1 MKYKS
6 PRLWKAVIFFCLF
19 LLLFIGAN
27 KVFPPVWYEW
37 NNYYTFKGFYEEPEN
52 SIETVFLGSSVV
64 LTGISPMELYD
75 EYGICSY
82 NLGSENQPMLAS
94 CYWLEEAHRLHSKSL
109 KNVVLDCSMLRRVP
123 EDSYY
128 RKALEPMAFSPVKL
142 RALWDY
148 TEGDTNEF
156 LTCLFPF
163 FSYHARWDELTSGNY
178 SKGNTE
184 NSNGIRGQYIIMG
197 HYADWEDL
205 HKIGI
210 LGLPLTDASP
220 TVIHEEALSFMN
232 KIISFCQNNSLNLIL
247 IKTPTDYWSDGDHI
261 SVAALAASAGIPF
274 LDFNYTPLYEELEY
288 SLPFDNI
295 DPTHLNPDGY
305 KKFTSVLGLHLT
317 KLTSCTNIR
326 NSELA
331 ARMDEQARLYH
342 SRTSTITSLETMGD
356 ITAYLSSAMRGDNT
370 ILLSIRDEGTWALTD
385 HQRQILAQLGL
396 TALSSLGHWDS
407 YLAVIEKNGI
417 TERKKSA
424 DVMSSEPLSLTLEL
438 SGRKYALKS
447 GASYH
452 GNTSSISIDGV
463 EYSKNQR
470 GINVVVYSNELQEVV
485 HSAVFDT
492 CAESTRDVY
501 SPDMGPRAIASAP
514 LCVCDDPLDY
524 LETAMAGNN
533 IVLIALRDEGS
544 AALTEEQRQR
554 SAALGLPQL
563 SELGYRE
570 SYLAVLDG
578 ELRTELR
585 GKHADYTY
593 SHEESS
599 FSLKSRS
606 MDAGD
611 TASLCVNGVEYA
623 KNSRGLNILVYNK
636 DLNAV
641 IDSVVFDTCASPVR
655 KPFTLQDL
663 NVYELEN
670 CSIYEQAQ
678 LYEAARYME
687 IQRLGGGAA

>member
-37 NNYYTFKGFYEEPEN
+37 NNYYTFKGFYEEPED

-64 LTGISPMELYD
+64 LTGISPMELYN

-163 FSYHARWDELTSGNY
+163 FSYHARWDELTAGNY

-184 NSNGIRGQYIIMG
+184 NSNGIRGQFLLFSHSHG
-197 HYADWEDL
+197 DL
-205 HKIGI
+205 ESIDLVGTEPKEGSS
-210 LGLPLTDASP
+210 A
-220 TVIHEEALSFMN
+220 VFNKEALLYLEKMAA
-232 KIISFCQNNSLNLIL
+232 FCQKNNLNLIL
-247 IKTPTDYWSDGDHI
+247 FKTPTPEWTSSFHK
-261 SVAALAASAGIPF
+261 AAQDLAQKYHLAF
-274 LDFNYTPLYEELEY
+274 LDFSFTPLYDELGY
-288 SLPFDNI
+288 SFPFDNQDI
-295 DPTHLNPDGY
+295 AHLHPIGA
-305 KKFTSVLGLHLT
+305 KKLSLALGQHLIGLGT
-317 KLTSCTNIR
+317 CKDVRSG
-326 NSELA
+326 ELA
-331 ARMDEQARLYH
+331 AHMDEQARLYH
-342 SRTSTITSLETMGD
+342 SRASTIISLEATED

-370 ILLSIRDEGTWALTD
+370 ILLSIRDEGTRALTD
-385 HQRQILAQLGL
+385 HQRQTLAQLGL
-396 TALSSLGHWDS
+396 TALSSLGYRDS
-407 YLAVIEKNGI
+407 YLAVIGKNGI
-417 TERKKSA
+417 TEREKSA
-424 DVMSSEPLSLTLEL
+424 DVTSPEPLSLTIEL
-438 SGRKYALKS
+438 SGHVSVIES
-447 GASYH
+447 GGLFH
-452 GNTSSISIDGV
+452 GNSSSISIDGV

-470 GINVVVYSNELQEVV
+470 GINVVVYSNELKKVV
-485 HSAVFDT
+485 HSTVFDT
-492 CAESTRDVY
+492 YDESARDVY

-585 GKHADYTY
+585 GERADYTY

-599 FSLKSRS
+599 FSLKSRG

-611 TASLCVNGVEYA
+611 TASLCVNSVEYA

-641 IDSVVFDTCASPVR
+641 IDSVVFDTFASPVR

-663 NVYELEN
+663 SVYELEN

-678 LYEAARYME
+678 LYEAARYTE
-687 IQRLGGGAA
+687 IQKLGGGAA